1 MGKKTTQD
9 LSGVVVVVLTS
20 FIACS
25 CTGRKQQLID
35 KADAYYN
42 KGIDITLSGDLDSN
56 AVFYFDSA
64 LMYHER
70 PEYYTMRGAS
80 SSTLGEYDRAI
91 SDFEKAV
98 EMDSLGK
105 SGLLAMNG
113 LVTVNTEI
121 GNYSQAIYYAQ
132 KLNRIKPFSI
142 LLSDIGMLYY
152 QMGNY
157 EKAFLTLEEAIK
169 SRREWQPVELFG
181 LMGDCALK
189 LGFKDQAITYL
200 HVADSIG
207 STYARHILDSLKRIN
222 NQIK

>member
-1 MGKKTTQD
+1 MRQA
-9 LSGVVVVVLTS
+9 LVIVLTL

-42 KGIDITLSGDLDSN
+42 KGIDLILSGIPDSIPL
-56 AVFYFDSA
+56 FYFDSA

-70 PEYYTMRGAS
+70 PEYYAMRGAS
-80 SSTLGEYDRAI
+80 AHTQGEYDRAV
-91 SDFEKAV
+91 SDYEKAV

-105 SGLLAMNG
+105 TGLLVLKE
-113 LVTVNTEI
+113 LVIVNTKI
-121 GNYSQAIYYAQ
+121 KNYPRAIYYAQ

-152 QMGNY
+152 QMGDY

-207 STYARHILDSLKRIN
+207 STYARCILDSLKRIN
-222 NQIK
+222 NQIKR

>member
-1 MGKKTTQD
+1 MRQA
-9 LSGVVVVVLTS
+9 LVIVLTS

-25 CTGRKQQLID
+25 CTGRKQQLIN
-35 KADAYYN
+35 KANAYYN
-42 KGIDITLSGDLDSN
+42 KGIDITLSGDPDSN

-70 PEYYTMRGAS
+70 PEYYTMRGS
-80 SSTLGEYDRAI
+80 SACTLGEYDQAI
-91 SDFEKAV
+91 SDYEKAV

-105 SGLLAMNG
+105 PGLLAMEG
-113 LVTVNTEI
+113 LVLVNTEI
-121 GNYSQAIYYAQ
+121 ENYPRAIYYAQ

-152 QMGNY
+152 QMGDY

-169 SRREWQPVELFG
+169 SGKEWQPQELFG

-189 LGFKDQAITYL
+189 LGFKDKAVNWLNT
-200 HVADSIG
+200 ADSLG

>member
-1 MGKKTTQD
+1 MRQA
-9 LSGVVVVVLTS
+9 LVIVLTS

-42 KGIDITLSGDLDSN
+42 KGIDITLSGYPDSN

-105 SGLLAMNG
+105 PGLLAMNG

-152 QMGNY
+152 QMGDY

-169 SRREWQPVELFG
+169 SRREWQPVEHFG

>member
-105 SGLLAMNG
+105 PGLLAMNG

>member
-1 MGKKTTQD
+1 MRQA
-9 LSGVVVVVLTS
+9 LVIVLTS

-42 KGIDITLSGDLDSN
+42 KGIDITLSGYPDSN

-105 SGLLAMNG
+105 PGLLAMNG

-152 QMGNY
+152 QMGDY

>member
-9 LSGVVVVVLTS
+9 LSGVIVVVLTS

-42 KGIDITLSGDLDSN
+42 KGIDLILSGTPDSI
-56 AVFYFDSA
+56 ALFYFDSA

-70 PEYYTMRGAS
+70 PEYYAMRGAEAH
-80 SSTLGEYDRAI
+80 TQGEYDRAV
-91 SDFEKAV
+91 SDYEKAV

-105 SGLLAMNG
+105 PGLLAMEG
-113 LVTVNTEI
+113 LVLVNTEI
-121 GNYSQAIYYAQ
+121 KNYSRAIYYAQ

-152 QMGNY
+152 QMGDY

-169 SRREWQPVELFG
+169 SGKEWQALELFG

-189 LGFKDQAITYL
+189 LGFKDKAVNWLNT
-200 HVADSIG
+200 ADSLG
-207 STYARHILDSLKRIN
+207 STYARHILDSLKIV

>member
-105 SGLLAMNG
+105 PGLLAMNG

-207 STYARHILDSLKRIN
+207 STYARHILDRLKRIN

>member
-20 FIACS
+20 FIAYS

-105 SGLLAMNG
+105 PGLLAMNG

>member
-1 MGKKTTQD
+1 MRQA
-9 LSGVVVVVLTS
+9 LVIVLTS

-42 KGIDITLSGDLDSN
+42 KGIDITLSGYPDSN

-105 SGLLAMNG
+105 PGLLAMNG

-142 LLSDIGMLYY
+142 LLSDIGKLYY
-152 QMGNY
+152 QMGDY

>member
-1 MGKKTTQD
+1 MRQA
-9 LSGVVVVVLTS
+9 LVIVLTS

-42 KGIDITLSGDLDSN
+42 KGIDLILSGIPDSIPL
-56 AVFYFDSA
+56 FYFDSA

-70 PEYYTMRGAS
+70 PEYYAMRGAS
-80 SSTLGEYDRAI
+80 AHTQGEYDRAV
-91 SDFEKAV
+91 SDYEKVV

-105 SGLLAMNG
+105 TGLLVLKE
-113 LVTVNTEI
+113 LVIVNTEI
-121 GNYSQAIYYAQ
+121 GNYPRAIYYAQ

-142 LLSDIGMLYY
+142 LLSDIGIYY
-152 QMGNY
+152 YKVGDYRN
-157 EKAFLTLEEAIK
+157 AFLTIGEALK
-169 SRREWQPVELFG
+169 SNQASQPVELFG

-200 HVADSIG
+200 HVADSLG
-207 STYARHILDSLKRIN
+207 STYARCILDSLKIV

>member
-1 MGKKTTQD
+1 MRQA
-9 LSGVVVVVLTS
+9 LVIVLTS

-42 KGIDITLSGDLDSN
+42 KGIDITLSGDSDRK

-80 SSTLGEYDRAI
+80 SSTLGEYDRGI

-105 SGLLAMNG
+105 PGLLAMEG
-113 LVTVNTEI
+113 LVLVNTEI

-142 LLSDIGMLYY
+142 LLSDIGIYY
-152 QMGNY
+152 YKVGDYRN
-157 EKAFLTLEEAIK
+157 AFLTIGEALK
-169 SRREWQPVELFG
+169 SNQASQPVELFG

-200 HVADSIG
+200 HVADSMG
-207 STYARHILDSLKRIN
+207 STYARCILDSLKRIN
-222 NQIK
+222 NQIKR